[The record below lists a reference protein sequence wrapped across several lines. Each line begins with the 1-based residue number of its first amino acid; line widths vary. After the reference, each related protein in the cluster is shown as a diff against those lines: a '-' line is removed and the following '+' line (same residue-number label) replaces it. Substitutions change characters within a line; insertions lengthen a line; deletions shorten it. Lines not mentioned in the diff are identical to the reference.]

1 LTNIE
6 SDDIRCLEN
15 FNVVLSSYAE
25 RGDVNETRRVLEAM
39 RKYGFTPN
47 QDSYGFAMEVLG
59 KDLHRRKSTKDKSWV
74 HKNIE
79 IAGSLLAT
87 MDEEKISPSADFV
100 RNYVELLCLGS
111 ELGTATA
118 LIEDCLSTD
127 EMKLVVNNKALYRVA
142 LENAEAGNIEIA
154 KKFASSTS
162 EKIPVL
168 HRKIRSKEQRV
179 NHLDSMRQLR
189 ERRARAQQDSLEEE

>member
-1 LTNIE
+1 MTNTE
-6 SDDIRCLEN
+6 SGDIRCLEN

-25 RGDVNETRRVLEAM
+25 RGDVNETRRVLDAM
-39 RKYGFTPN
+39 RKYGFKPN
-47 QDSYGFAMEVLG
+47 SYGFAMEVLG
-59 KDLHRRKSTKDKSWV
+59 KDLHRRKSTKDTSWV

-87 MDEEKISPSADFV
+87 MDEEEVSPSADFV

-168 HRKIRSKEQRV
+168 HRKIRSKEQRF

-189 ERRARAQQDSLEEE
+189 ERRARQASSEEE